1 MTCLRRFSTAAL
13 ITGCLALL
21 LMNGPAQVHAQNV
34 RVNAGWSNNRAST
47 VGESYAR
54 GLSDVIRARS
64 DSRYMDAQTAT
75 ELQNTR
81 AQYYK
86 NRVLAAQTFLDVRR
100 MRDDYRDERYAANRA
115 KLTSYL
121 ETRKLQPLTQS
132 DLHESTGTI
141 TWPPLL
147 RLPQMEKVRTYIDQ
161 LFAKRAQD
169 GGLTS
174 AEYLQGRES
183 LKKWRQGLAVFKDKV
198 ATNELQDAARFLNQL
213 DAELKA
219 DFH

>member
-1 MTCLRRFSTAAL
+1 MSS
-13 ITGCLALL
+13 
-21 LMNGPAQVHAQNV
+21 PARVHAQNV
-34 RVNAGWSNNRAST
+34 RVNAGWSNNKAST

-54 GLSDVIRARS
+54 GLSDVIRSRADARYS
-64 DSRYMDAQTAT
+64 DALTAT
-75 ELQNTR
+75 ELQNTQ

-121 ETRKLQPLTQS
+121 ETKKLQPLTQS
-132 DLHESTGTI
+132 DLHESTGKI

-147 RLPQMEKVRTYIDQ
+147 RLPEMDKVRTYIDQ
-161 LFAKRAQD
+161 LFAKRAED
-169 GGLTS
+169 GALTS
-174 AEYLQGRES
+174 TDYLQGRES

-198 ATNELQDAARFLNQL
+198 PNSELQDAARFLNQL
-213 DAELKA
+213 DAELKS